1 MVRTRPLGGLGAD
14 IESGGNPLRQTAA
27 TVAGGHLPGVQLLE
41 NGQILGGQPGTLR
54 LVGKKL
60 LFQPVG
66 GPLPVAHPPN
76 IRSPW
81 DRFKSFEPGSADFFV
96 NLRERCLGEL
106 SLLDVVE

>member
-14 IESGGNPLRQTAA
+14 IESGGNPLRQTPA

-66 GPLPVAHPPN
+66 GPLPIAHPPN

-81 DRFKSFEPGSADFFV
+81 DRFKMV
-96 NLRERCLGEL
+96 
-106 SLLDVVE
+106 DVFPQRNVGPPSGPTGQVPIQ